1 MRVRLT
7 RIRLRL
13 NYATVVSGLAAF
25 VVLCGGVA
33 VAANQLGKNSVGKKQ
48 LKANAVTTAKIK
60 KNAVTAAKIKAGAV
74 DGSKVKDGSLG
85 GGEFQ
90 APGPPYTRIAQE
102 LRASVNVQTPGGAEP
117 FVVVPVPA
125 LSYTQEAGRTDSYV
139 GAVDVTFQ
147 AGCTAP
153 RAAVSYLLMDPP
165 PSLKLNPPDPTIVLY
180 IVAAGALEDTGSGA
194 VTRRVNLSSFS
205 AFGTR
210 VATSTP
216 QNHTFSLLLAGGCE
230 AGEGVSADKVALD
243 VIATN

>member
-1 MRVRLT
+1 M
-7 RIRLRL
+7 
-13 NYATVVSGLAAF
+13 
-25 VVLCGGVA
+25 
-33 VAANQLGKNSVGKKQ
+33 
-48 LKANAVTTAKIK
+48 
-60 KNAVTAAKIKAGAV
+60 

-102 LRASVNVQTPGGAEP
+102 LRTSVNVQVPGGAEP

-165 PSLKLNPPDPTIVLY
+165 PFTQIEPAGPDDRALRRSP
-180 IVAAGALEDTGSGA
+180 AGASRRHGSA
-194 VTRRVNLSSFS
+194 RQATRR
-205 AFGTR
+205 
-210 VATSTP
+210 
-216 QNHTFSLLLAGGCE
+216 
-230 AGEGVSADKVALD
+230 
-243 VIATN
+243 

>member
-1 MRVRLT
+1 M
-7 RIRLRL
+7 
-13 NYATVVSGLAAF
+13 
-25 VVLCGGVA
+25 
-33 VAANQLGKNSVGKKQ
+33 
-48 LKANAVTTAKIK
+48 
-60 KNAVTAAKIKAGAV
+60 
-74 DGSKVKDGSLG
+74 
-85 GGEFQ
+85 
-90 APGPPYTRIAQE
+90 
-102 LRASVNVQTPGGAEP
+102 
-117 FVVVPVPA
+117 VVPVPG

-180 IVAAGALEDTGSGA
+180 IVAAGALEDTGAGA

-210 VATSTP
+210 VASTP

-230 AGEGVSADKVALD
+230 AGKGVSAGKVALD
-243 VIATN
+243 VIRTN